1 MYNQSYNYYPQ
12 QQFIRPQPQQ
22 VAPQVELRGRMVSSI
37 EEARATPIDFDGS
50 VFYFP
55 DLANKRIY
63 TKQIN
68 MDGTASINMYELKE
82 IPNSSQSNNDYI
94 TREEFN
100 TTLTSIKEV
109 FAQIMGSNNAVAPS
123 QESGQPAQQQ
133 PTESKPQFNF

>member
-22 VAPQVELRGRMVSSI
+22 VVQQPELRGRMVSSI

-68 MDGTASINMYELKE
+68 MDGTATINMYELKP
-82 IPNSSQSNNDYI
+82 IPTQTQESIPSNYV
-94 TREEFN
+94 TREEFEKA
-100 TTLTSIKEV
+100 LEQIKIALSPKEE
-109 FAQIMGSNNAVAPS
+109 STNNK
-123 QESGQPAQQQ
+123 ELL
-133 PTESKPQFNF
+133 KF